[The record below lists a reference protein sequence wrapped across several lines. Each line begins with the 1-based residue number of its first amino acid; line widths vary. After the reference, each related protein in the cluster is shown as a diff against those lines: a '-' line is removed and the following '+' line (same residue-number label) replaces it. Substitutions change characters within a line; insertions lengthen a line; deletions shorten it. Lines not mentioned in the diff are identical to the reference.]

1 MGERG
6 KRINWASEIE
16 GRKRKHNDSAVGSAV
31 NASPCGS
38 ASVVASPV
46 GEEVAVGIGLKA
58 EAGESVGVE
67 TLPPLF
73 FLSSDTLFFF
83 FFLFIKTQL
92 YSKK

>member
-58 EAGESVGVE
+58 EAGESVGVI
-67 TLPPLF
+67 LV
-73 FLSSDTLFFF
+73 
-83 FFLFIKTQL
+83 KTQRRSEEEEQG
-92 YSKK
+92 YG